1 VRTFEPM
8 LSPGPL
14 SWEPLA
20 APASRRWLRWFIPFF
35 IVLALLAAAN
45 VRVPYFILAPGTA
58 RQVDDLI
65 HLPEGKA
72 YPPKGRVLLAT
83 VSLISDVRLIDLVRD
98 RFDDETQSIPERLI
112 LGDQSKD
119 QLRQANL
126 QMMDNSKQIA
136 VVVALRRLGHSV
148 TEHGDGAL
156 VQEIVTQPSQDGRDI
171 PVNQAAALQ
180 LQPGDVIVAADG
192 APTALID
199 DAKAAISRH
208 APGDVIRLDL
218 LGADGSRRVENVPLV
233 QRPGG
238 AGAILGVV
246 LQTKG
251 LRFDLPFPIEIDSLG
266 IGGPSAGLA
275 YTLGV
280 IDVLTPGELTGG
292 KVVAVTGEILSDGSV
307 GDVGG
312 VTEKTAAVRA
322 AGADY
327 FLVPKGEYEEAKA
340 HAGPRLKVFK
350 VDTLDTALQ
359 VLGSLGGDLRAIG
372 PPPQPV
378 RG

>member
-1 VRTFEPM
+1 M
-8 LSPGPL
+8 
-14 SWEPLA
+14 
-20 APASRRWLRWFIPFF
+20 
-35 IVLALLAAAN
+35 VLALLAAAN
-45 VRVPYFILAPGTA
+45 WPVPYFILAPGTA

-65 HLPEGKA
+65 KIPDDKA
-72 YPPKGRVLLAT
+72 FRPKGRVLLAT
-83 VSLISDVRLIDLVRD
+83 VSLISEVRVIDLVFD
-98 RFDDETQSIPERLI
+98 KFDDDTQSIPERLI

-136 VVVALRRLGHSV
+136 VVVALRRLGYRV
-148 TEHGDGAL
+148 AEHGEGAL
-156 VQEIVTQPSQDGRDI
+156 VQDIVNVRDRAGRVS
-171 PVNQAAALQ
+171 PVNQAAAMQ

-192 APTALID
+192 TPTPLLE
-199 DAKAAISRH
+199 DAKAAIARR

-218 LGADGSRRVENVPLV
+218 VGADGSRRVEHVPLA
-233 QRPGG
+233 QRPGST
-238 AGAILGVV
+238 GAILGVI

-251 LRFDLPFPIEIDSLG
+251 LRFDLPFPVEIDSLG

-312 VTEKTAAVRA
+312 VAEKTAAVRA
-322 AGADY
+322 AGADVW
-327 FLVPKGEYEEAKA
+327 LVPAGEYEEAKSR
-340 HAGPRLKVFK
+340 AGSRLKVFK
-350 VDTLDTALQ
+350 VETLDAALE
-359 VLGSLGGDLRAIG
+359 VLGGIGGDLSAIG
-372 PPPQPV
+372 PRPEPA